1 MVQTQENGEKHFGPD
16 LGRFGQ
22 NSGCHFFFFFFF
34 KNLAS
39 SGTRYHGQLSSFKI
53 SEKTYPILRNL
64 VTDGRTNR
72 RTRVIS

>member
-22 NSGCHFFFFFFF
+22 NSGCHFFLFFF
-34 KNLAS
+34 KTLAS

-53 SEKTYPILRNL
+53 SEKTLSNL
-64 VTDGRTNR
+64 EKFSDGRTDGQTDGRE
-72 RTRVIS
+72 